1 MCFVSVMLIPLVY
14 YLCIPLWLCK
24 AWRDRFQFWA
34 GCALYTFCGP
44 FINISVLLYS
54 CWNMDSFGWG
64 KTRKVIA
71 EDAVSLAES
80 VSQPDSAS
88 KKDAAQDIV
97 PEPSRS
103 PSLSEKPSSEKGK
116 QKQLEFQPAQDDIIL
131 KDIILNNANENEERK
146 VPAFQR
152 QDGQWEK
159 LYDT

>member
-1 MCFVSVMLIPLVY
+1 
-14 YLCIPLWLCK
+14 
-24 AWRDRFQFWA
+24 
-34 GCALYTFCGP
+34 
-44 FINISVLLYS
+44 
-54 CWNMDSFGWG
+54 MDSFGWG

-152 QDGQWEK
+152 QDGQ
-159 LYDT
+159 